1 MSAPGG
7 CCGRWAIAF
16 VATVAGIGLQGALM
30 AGRGLSSVVDLHLV
44 GPTLQTTF
52 GRVWAT
58 KALLLV
64 LAVPVLSIL
73 RRDGPAVVRS
83 VGWRVG
89 GSAVAVGLLRTPGL
103 TSHASEERLTPGS
116 DRWPIWSIWPAWP
129 SGWAGWPC
137 SASSCSPAAR
147 GEELGQ
153 AVARFST
160 LALASV
166 VAITLAGG
174 SAAEVANVVA
184 FLLSRQ
190 RVVRHWRHGAGRR
203 WGHGRQRP
211 GVATTVRSRRLKR
224 NAARS
229 AAGGEPVQNRL
240 KPRCGLSAAQRLRA
254 LDAPT
259 VVVPRSALV
268 AGATDAGLIRIPIP
282 AFLIEH
288 RDGIVLFDTGLA
300 PEAAADPRG
309 TYGDRADRLQLR
321 FAENQRVDRQVL
333 AAGYRPTEVTHVV
346 LSHLHFDH
354 AGGTHA
360 FPAARVMVG
369 AGELGHARSGA
380 DHYCRAVDVSRV
392 AACDTR
398 RAHLGHR
405 PVRRRL
411 RRRAG
416 HARPYAWSS
425 QPARAAAGSGL
436 LLTGDAVHSR
446 RAAPRRGA
454 VPRLTTIRPRRSRS
468 IRRIKSLADR
478 SGADIWINHEPADW
492 ARLRPR
498 HLP

>member
-1 MSAPGG
+1 
-7 CCGRWAIAF
+7 
-16 VATVAGIGLQGALM
+16 
-30 AGRGLSSVVDLHLV
+30 
-44 GPTLQTTF
+44 
-52 GRVWAT
+52 
-58 KALLLV
+58 
-64 LAVPVLSIL
+64 
-73 RRDGPAVVRS
+73 
-83 VGWRVG
+83 
-89 GSAVAVGLLRTPGL
+89 
-103 TSHASEERLTPGS
+103 
-116 DRWPIWSIWPAWP
+116 
-129 SGWAGWPC
+129 
-137 SASSCSPAAR
+137 
-147 GEELGQ
+147 
-153 AVARFST
+153 
-160 LALASV
+160 
-166 VAITLAGG
+166 
-174 SAAEVANVVA
+174 
-184 FLLSRQ
+184 
-190 RVVRHWRHGAGRR
+190 
-203 WGHGRQRP
+203 
-211 GVATTVRSRRLKR
+211 
-224 NAARS
+224 
-229 AAGGEPVQNRL
+229 
-240 KPRCGLSAAQRLRA
+240 LSAAQRLRA

-380 DHYCRAVDVSRV
+380 DRYCRAVDVSRV
-392 AACDTR
+392 AACDIVEVISDTDLFGDGAVVALATPGHTPGHLSLLVR
-398 RAHLGHR
+398 LPDRAYVL
-405 PVRRRL
+405 
-411 RRRAG
+411 A
-416 HARPYAWSS
+416 
-425 QPARAAAGSGL
+425 
-436 LLTGDAVHSR
+436 GDAVHSR
-446 RAAPRRGA
+446 RALLDEAPFPA
-454 VPRLTTIRPRRSRS
+454 DHDPAEAIRS